1 MPRKGRK
8 KTVKKSPLKPK
19 DDGSAVPVTNGA
31 LNFEE
36 RQRAFNSREVERRT
50 SAIQAICIAET
61 ENLLSRLRLLRSY
74 LSKEQLETPALKFF
88 HENLPNV
95 TVTRNEK
102 YQVFELQW
110 KNRED
115 YLLENP
121 GGGKFAR
128 ASISNALNMPAMCG
142 LQFSVNS
149 VKKNLLETANL
160 QMPDFGLDEPSENQI
175 RGRRDAFETP
185 GATSNRLSFGMTPKT
200 LRLPKNGEMLLSV
213 HGSPLGV
220 YKEESLAAIHESGDG
235 SHEGSLIGGSK
246 LLELAQQLHDI
257 KHDSSTDR

>member
-31 LNFEE
+31 LDFEE
-36 RQRAFNSREVERRT
+36 RQRTFNNREV
-50 SAIQAICIAET
+50 A
-61 ENLLSRLRLLRSY
+61 
-74 LSKEQLETPALKFF
+74 
-88 HENLPNV
+88 V
-95 TVTRNEK
+95 
-102 YQVFELQW
+102 
-110 KNRED
+110 
-115 YLLENP
+115 
-121 GGGKFAR
+121 
-128 ASISNALNMPAMCG
+128 
-142 LQFSVNS
+142 
-149 VKKNLLETANL
+149 VKKSLLETSSL

-220 YKEESLAAIHESGDG
+220 FKEESLAAIHVFSI
-235 SHEGSLIGGSK
+235 SWLSFIVNLQN
-246 LLELAQQLHDI
+246 LEMEVMKVLAEI
-257 KHDSSTDR
+257 R

>member
-1 MPRKGRK
+1 M
-8 KTVKKSPLKPK
+8 
-19 DDGSAVPVTNGA
+19 
-31 LNFEE
+31 
-36 RQRAFNSREVERRT
+36 
-50 SAIQAICIAET
+50 
-61 ENLLSRLRLLRSY
+61 LRSY

-121 GGGKFAR
+121 GGCKFAR

-149 VKKNLLETANL
+149 GWDIIFYVVFSFLRILICFFLLY
-160 QMPDFGLDEPSENQI
+160 DFGSEEEPP
-175 RGRRDAFETP
+175 RDCKPSDA
-185 GATSNRLSFGMTPKT
+185 
-200 LRLPKNGEMLLSV
+200 
-213 HGSPLGV
+213 
-220 YKEESLAAIHESGDG
+220 
-235 SHEGSLIGGSK
+235 
-246 LLELAQQLHDI
+246 
-257 KHDSSTDR
+257 

>member
-36 RQRAFNSREVERRT
+36 QQRAFSSREVERRT

-235 SHEGSLIGGSK
+235 SHEG
-246 LLELAQQLHDI
+246 AC
-257 KHDSSTDR
+257 